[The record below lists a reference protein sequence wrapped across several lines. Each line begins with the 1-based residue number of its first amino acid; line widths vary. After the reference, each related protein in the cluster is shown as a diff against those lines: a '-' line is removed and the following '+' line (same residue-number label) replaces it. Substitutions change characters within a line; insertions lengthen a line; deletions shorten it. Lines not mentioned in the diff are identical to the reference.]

1 MLPTPDKFDPI
12 YAAIAGAFIAL
23 TSSILTSWLSGRQAR
38 KRQERDLA
46 HSATQK
52 ELERIHSLR
61 REVYLPFSDA
71 FAAAVGFVGTIPTC
85 PQEQIR
91 LLQPITELGR
101 HFARINLIAPP
112 AVIEPA
118 TRGFLYLQTVVTT
131 LITKRFEIDEAA
143 SELALNQQ
151 MSQWMLDRQK
161 SLNSRI
167 EGFIDSGEL
176 KPQVQFLHD
185 EHVDLTVRIRDNIDA
200 HEPLNQR
207 KFKLEMALLRQVAD
221 LLPPLKEHSSS
232 AFLAIRTEIGLPLD
246 AQWYKDF
253 SDRTIQEAMGSL
265 TKFQNELERTIAS
278 SNQGEQSAA
287 GQPLGLSTL
296 QP

>member
-23 TSSILTSWLSGRQAR
+23 TSSILTAWLGGRQAR

-71 FAAAVGFVGTIPTC
+71 FAAAVGFVPTIPTC

-91 LLQPITELGR
+91 LLQPLTELGR
-101 HFARINLIAPP
+101 HFARMNLIAPP
-112 AVIEPA
+112 SVIEPA
-118 TRGFLYLQTVVTT
+118 TRGFLYLQTVVTS
-131 LITKRFEIDEAA
+131 LVTKRFEIDEAA

-151 MSQWMLDRQK
+151 MTQWMLDRQK
-161 SLNSRI
+161 SLSSRI
-167 EGFIDSGEL
+167 EGFLDSGEFQ
-176 KPQVQFLHD
+176 PQVQFLQE
-185 EHVDLTVRIRDNIDA
+185 EHVDLTQKIRDNIAD

-207 KFKLEMALLRQVAD
+207 KFKLEMSLQRQAAAM
-221 LLPPLKEHSSS
+221 LAPMKEHSSE
-232 AFLAIRTEIGLPLD
+232 AYLAIRKEIGLPLD
-246 AQWYKDF
+246 AKWYKEF
-253 SDRTIQEAMGSL
+253 SDRTIHEAMENL
-265 TKFQNELERTIAS
+265 TKFQNDIERTLLTP
-278 SNQGEQSAA
+278 N
-287 GQPLGLSTL
+287 
-296 QP
+296 

>member
-23 TSSILTSWLSGRQAR
+23 TSSILTAWLGGRHAR
-38 KRQERDLA
+38 KRQEKDLA

-71 FAAAVGFVGTIPTC
+71 FAAAVGFVPTIPSC
-85 PQEQIR
+85 PQEHIR

-112 AVIEPA
+112 SVIEPA

-131 LITKRFEIDEAA
+131 LVTKRFEIDEAA
-143 SELALNQQ
+143 SDLAQNQQ
-151 MSQWMLDRQK
+151 MTQWMLDRQK
-161 SLNSRI
+161 SLNSRMD
-167 EGFIDSGEL
+167 GHVDSGEHR
-176 KPQVQFLHD
+176 PQVQVLHE
-185 EHVDLTVRIRDNIDA
+185 EHVDLTRRVKESLAA

-207 KFKLEMALLRQVAD
+207 KFKLEMALQRQAAAM
-221 LLPPLKEHSSS
+221 LPPLKEHSSE
-232 AFLAIRTEIGLPLD
+232 AFLAIRNEIGLPLD
-246 AQWYKDF
+246 AKWYKEF
-253 SDRTIQEAMGSL
+253 SDRTIHEAMENL
-265 TKFQNELERTIAS
+265 TKFQFDLERAIITP
-278 SNQGEQSAA
+278 N
-287 GQPLGLSTL
+287 
-296 QP
+296 